1 MVITAISVIGLKFE
15 VANVSSFLIRCFN
28 FKAIK
33 DNVMPWFLFS
43 RLSPIAT
50 NSNGIQPMTIV

>member
-1 MVITAISVIGLKFE
+1 
-15 VANVSSFLIRCFN
+15 
-28 FKAIK
+28 
-33 DNVMPWFLFS
+33 VMPWFSFS